1 MNENHNETTLDS
13 PFGDDEPQFGLVD
26 IIEAFTAMRQELRT
40 QSRETR
46 DLSQSLIETSG
57 GIVEIE
63 ERLHAAAA
71 RIEAVAAE
79 SRSDEESR
87 RMAETIAEIDQHVLR
102 AVQAIQRIS
111 TTTNAPPSPDTDA
124 LRSQLTAAVHSIGSL
139 GRYFA
144 RPLITQFDAIVD
156 QWQASQP
163 QPKRDD
169 ATAQGLHMLVDRI
182 ERLMNDQHIERVE
195 TLGDTFDGETM
206 NAIDA
211 VASETH
217 ARGTVV
223 EQLAPGYRHRGRV
236 IKYAQVRIAT

>member
-1 MNENHNETTLDS
+1 MNNHHNDPTHNDS
-13 PFGDDEPQFGLVD
+13 CGDEEPQFGLVD

-46 DLSQSLIETSG
+46 DLSQSLIETSS

-79 SRSDEESR
+79 SRGDDESR

-102 AVQAIQRIS
+102 AVQAIHRSS
-111 TTTNAPPSPDTDA
+111 TMTNAPPSLDTDA
-124 LRSQLTAAVHSIGSL
+124 LRSQLTASINSL
-139 GRYFA
+139 GSVGRWFA
-144 RPLITQFDAIVD
+144 KPLIAKLDAIVD
-156 QWQASQP
+156 QWRASQP
-163 QPKRDD
+163 QPQGDN
-169 ATAQGLHMLVDRI
+169 ATTQGLNMLVDRI
-182 ERLMNDQHIERVE
+182 ARLMNDQQIERVE
-195 TLGDTFDGETM
+195 TLGETFDGETM

-211 VASETH
+211 VASESQS
-217 ARGTVV
+217 RGTVL
-223 EQLAPGYRHRGRV
+223 EQLAPGYRYRGRV